1 LEVDDD
7 NVLQELLANE
17 KEVGLVAKNKYEKS
31 SSRKND
37 VVKVSTFNQKDP
49 ITFAANNLILLKKLG
64 MRRFFYFFL
73 QNMIFGYF

>member
-1 LEVDDD
+1 MEVDDD

>member
-1 LEVDDD
+1 MEVDDD
-7 NVLQELLANE
+7 EVLQELLANE